1 MPLAASAVS
10 RPTLHRLALTALAA
24 ATLALSA
31 CGGGDRAEEYQPK
44 AMLVFGDEHSAFTTI
59 TVGSGGTAKTLQPI
73 TWGVDAV
80 QGNEQRL
87 CYEGTACD
95 GTLTTDLLSSTEV
108 ATFAATTPL
117 SVVFSVG
124 ADATALRTVIT
135 NQSGTYTRDGDLS
148 TQNAQLVSSLTYLC
162 GPAANIPAPNW
173 VVGVARSFGLGF
185 GSQTNCSTDG
195 TGATNYAEV
204 GAKVAD
210 VIAEMQAQRS
220 QMRDGVLITV
230 MVGHHDILELYTQVM
245 AEATNRPAVLSSAE
259 SELQRRGRALA
270 SAIKSVTD
278 TGAKVILAK
287 TPDLSASPFA
297 NEAGQDAVAVL
308 RRLSDALNQAVYV
321 NQEISRL
328 GRSVAGV
335 DTDEI
340 ARVASSSSG
349 YVNGAAACDP
359 DKLVDPETN
368 TLLDES
374 DSQYSSAFD
383 YFTDMGRVCTNLTL
397 KTGVNPSNYVWATPI
412 HLGPGAHSYIGS
424 VAFNRAANQF

>member
-1 MPLAASAVS
+1 MLLAASAVS
-10 RPTLHRLALTALAA
+10 RPTLRRLALTTLAA

-59 TVGSGGTAKTLQPI
+59 TVGSGGAAKTLQPI

-80 QGNEQRL
+80 QVNVQRL

-117 SVVFSVG
+117 SVVFSAG
-124 ADATALRTVIT
+124 ADATALRTVIS
-135 NQSGTYTRDGDLS
+135 NQAGTYTRDGDLS

-162 GPAANIPAPNW
+162 GPAANFPAPNW

-210 VIAEMQAQRS
+210 VISKMQAERG
-220 QMRDGVLITV
+220 QMKEGVLVTV
-230 MVGHHDILELYTQVM
+230 MVGQHDILELYTQVM
-245 AEATNRPAVLSSAE
+245 AAPALNRPAVLGSAK
-259 SELQRRGRALA
+259 SELQRRGLALA

-297 NEAGQDAVAVL
+297 KEPGQDAEVL
-308 RRLSDALNQAVYV
+308 RSLSDALNQAVYV

-335 DTDEI
+335 DTDDI

-383 YFTDMGRVCTNLTL
+383 YFTDMGRVCTSLTL